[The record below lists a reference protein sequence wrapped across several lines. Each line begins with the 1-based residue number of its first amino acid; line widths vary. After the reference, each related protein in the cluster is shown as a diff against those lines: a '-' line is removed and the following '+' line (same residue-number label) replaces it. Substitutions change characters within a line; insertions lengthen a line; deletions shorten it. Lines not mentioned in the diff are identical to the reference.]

1 MLYENETQDTSN
13 LGSRHIVMS
22 GKLCV
27 CPWEAV
33 LQQKPNIKDLGIP
46 KKEFIL
52 IGPNSEMGIKGESHN
67 SGFWV
72 EL

>member
-1 MLYENETQDTSN
+1 
-13 LGSRHIVMS
+13 MS

-27 CPWEAV
+27 CTWEAV

-52 IGPNSEMGIKGESHN
+52 SVKLVGPNSETGIKGESHD